1 MINKIGTN
9 SYNRIKAKIALNGY
23 NVNPLVFIY
32 MRLFSSLIL
41 FIVLLFLVNY
51 GYIIA
56 PLITVLYYIFI
67 EIVVLDSGLKKRV
80 EEIENDALEFMP
92 IFLLSLKNGRNIKKS
107 LQYTTEIVDNTLS
120 SEFAK
125 VLYDEKVG
133 KSLDEALIKMK
144 TRIPSDLV
152 VNMIVSIIEANRL
165 GNSISDSINTQL
177 SYIDNKRKT
186 RIISSYKIVP
196 LKMAFISVVFVFL
209 VLLLLTL
216 CSF

>member
-1 MINKIGTN
+1 MYIHVFWNGLK
-9 SYNRIKAKIALNGY
+9 RIKI
-23 NVNPLVFIY
+23 F
-32 MRLFSSLIL
+32 
-41 FIVLLFLVNY
+41 LLNY

-125 VLYDEKVG
+125 ALYDEKVG

>member
-23 NVNPLVFIY
+23 NVNPLAFIY

-80 EEIENDALEFMP
+80 EEIENDSLEFMP

>member
-56 PLITVLYYIFI
+56 PVITVLYYIFI
-67 EIVVLDSGLKKRV
+67 EMVVLDFGLKNRV

-107 LQYTTEIVDNTLS
+107 LKYTTEIVDNTLS

-133 KSLDEALIKMK
+133 NSLDEALIKMK
-144 TRIPSDLV
+144 SRIPSDLV
-152 VNMIVSIIEANRL
+152 INMIVSIIEANRL

-196 LKMAFISVVFVFL
+196 LKMAFISVVFVF
-209 VLLLLTL
+209 VVTILLLLCVL
-216 CSF
+216 